1 MSVSI
6 MHWRRVEIRAF
17 NDRFYIKCKSNAR
30 RLLTPLLYIIA
41 SISITLPSTFLLLCD
56 NVELNPGSHRKRT
69 LALISP
75 PLIGY

>member
-30 RLLTPLLYIIA
+30 RLLTPLL
-41 SISITLPSTFLLLCD
+41 SITLPSTFLLLCD
-56 NVELNPGSHRKRT
+56 NVELNPGPHRKRT